1 MDDSVEVWKTVEG
14 YEGLYEVS
22 NLGRFARLKNGE
34 RFIRRINYAT
44 SYPSVSFLKRNC
56 DKTQKS
62 MTLHAVVAKAF
73 IGARPDGCII
83 RHLDGDRY
91 NAKASNLVYGTVEQN
106 VEDSIKHRIYK
117 GRRNGRSLLCEKGA
131 EAVRMLLEQGNTLSS
146 IAQRLNVSI
155 GTIHAI
161 KTGRNWSKE

>member
-1 MDDSVEVWKTVEG
+1 MDDSVEIWKSVEG
-14 YEGLYEVS
+14 YEGLYEIS
-22 NLGRFARLKNGE
+22 NLGRFARLRNGE

-62 MTLHAVVAKAF
+62 MNLHTLVAKTF
-73 IGARPDGCII
+73 IGPRPNGYII

-91 NAKASNLVYGTVEQN
+91 NAKASNLAYGTVEQN
-106 VEDSIKHRIYK
+106 LEDSVKHQTYK
-117 GRRNGRSLLCEKGA
+117 GSRNGRSLLCEKGA

-146 IAQRLNVSI
+146 IAKRLNVSI

-161 KTGRNWSKE
+161 KTGRNWS